1 MGMPYDTAILLIAPD
16 PAVVES
22 AVRSLILVGLDQV
35 QGSLKSGIE
44 AWEQTG
50 NSLKETPQITQRIYT
65 RRSRR
70 LQAPR
75 ARCAQRHRMD

>member
-50 NSLKETPQITQRIYT
+50 NSLKRDPTDYPADLYET
-65 RRSRR
+65 
-70 LQAPR
+70 LQTAPSST
-75 ARCAQRHRMD
+75 C